1 MERIG
6 WRVGLLML
14 YGSAAFSGPHLTTE
28 AWVALC
34 IAAGLAVLLQ
44 RQERSPTNW
53 QSSAA
58 GLCVGLAA
66 LFKQTGLL
74 TLAAFGGWA
83 WLQSDGWRPAL
94 RRWFFLLAGCVL
106 PIVVTAA
113 VLPPAACLTT
123 CGDAG
128 PGST

>member
-1 MERIG
+1 MAG
-6 WRVGLLML
+6 ALAGLLML

-53 QSSAA
+53 QWFAA

-83 WLQSDGWRPAL
+83 WLQSDGWRPTL

-106 PIVVTAA
+106 PIAVTAA
-113 VLPPAACLTT
+113 YFAAHGALTT
-123 CGDAG
+123 CGAMQS
-128 PGST
+128 GST